1 MGACLKKEV
10 NMKFCILLFI
20 NLSFQTPNRNK
31 RDEVGTT
38 EQATMTWN
46 PITDEWFS
54 TATTVATTTSVPEH
68 CPVDWHGQ
76 RFAKISFQSKETYV
90 VRVNVKN
97 DEYSSLGEYLGFL
110 IFPRFN
116 CGNDFLDLLQNNTIT
131 STIVDMNDLYTVEHK
146 FKKNAGKDTSLTVQF
161 HRSDPGNRKELAFK
175 NRDQFYLILNGMDK
189 IEWGTKDPVKCIERM
204 FVGNGPPPQKRGQNL
219 SKCVGLGKRVIW

>member
-1 MGACLKKEV
+1 
-10 NMKFCILLFI
+10 
-20 NLSFQTPNRNK
+20 
-31 RDEVGTT
+31 
-38 EQATMTWN
+38 MTWN

-54 TATTVATTTSVPEH
+54 TVTTVATTTSVPEH

-76 RFAKISFQSKETYV
+76 RFAKISFQSRETYV

-97 DEYSSLGEYLGFL
+97 DEYSALGEYLGFL

-131 STIVDMNDLYTVEHK
+131 STIGIVQILNSNMDRLCDLELSKVDMNDLYTVEHK

-161 HRSDPGNRKELAFK
+161 HRSDPGNKKGFNSKILESYKIIRTGFQKSRSILSDNE
-175 NRDQFYLILNGMDK
+175 RDG
-189 IEWGTKDPVKCIERM
+189 
-204 FVGNGPPPQKRGQNL
+204 
-219 SKCVGLGKRVIW
+219 